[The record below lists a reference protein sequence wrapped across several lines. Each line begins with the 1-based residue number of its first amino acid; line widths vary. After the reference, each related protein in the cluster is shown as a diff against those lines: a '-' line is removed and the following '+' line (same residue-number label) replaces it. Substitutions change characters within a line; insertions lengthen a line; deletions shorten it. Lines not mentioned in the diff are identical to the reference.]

1 MLQFSGKWGRFGA
14 REAIAKAWRKVKP
27 GRRSGS
33 CPLEFGGVI
42 NRALQA
48 FAREAES
55 AYIGAIMPDDRI
67 ASAYDRIEAAL
78 GRIERS
84 ARAQSV
90 AHPPERTPET
100 DPDLAARHAILR
112 ETVSASLAELDRLIE
127 RLEP

>member
-27 GRRSGS
+27 GRRSRS
-33 CPLEFGGVI
+33 CPMEFGGVI

-48 FAREAES
+48 FARAAES

-84 ARAQSV
+84 ARAHSA
-90 AHPPERTPET
+90 AHPPDA
-100 DPDLAARHAILR
+100 DPDLTARHARLR

>member
-1 MLQFSGKWGRFGA
+1 MEL
-14 REAIAKAWRKVKP
+14 
-27 GRRSGS
+27 
-33 CPLEFGGVI
+33 GGVI

-84 ARAQSV
+84 ARAHSA
-90 AHPPERTPET
+90 AHPPEA
-100 DPDLAARHAILR
+100 DPDLTERHAILR